1 MTVRR
6 EAITSLEEL
15 ADKAKV
21 QVWSAAAL
29 QAEAEAAAIAA
40 EEAVSLRAPRHLQSG
55 LHFAW
60 NGSRGDFPGPRVF
73 LCARI

>member
-1 MTVRR
+1 MRR
-6 EAITSLEEL
+6 EAISSLEEL

-40 EEAVSLRAPRHLQSG
+40 EEAVSPACICLEWLQGLPRH
-55 LHFAW
+55 
-60 NGSRGDFPGPRVF
+60 P
-73 LCARI
+73 

>member
-1 MTVRR
+1 MMFKVTRSLCCVRR

-40 EEAVSLRAPRHLQSG
+40 EEAVSPACISLEWFQGLQ
-55 LHFAW
+55 
-60 NGSRGDFPGPRVF
+60 DT
-73 LCARI
+73 RIIVIDL